1 MSFAANVLA
10 TWEYRRLLREKS
22 ELYEF
27 LGAMRDITFDKSDT
41 LVRALFQNTSI
52 SACDMEYHLQNQMYN
67 MSRNSRHCNGVHYC
81 PVHVLQFF
89 TAPVRQNKCTIEL
102 TGNAASRPSLPCKFH
117 EGLGVALL
125 REDVNSRVVDL
136 ALMIVPAVLA
146 LLLIVFLLAQCLL
159 LGGTPWDEEDD
170 DI

>member
-1 MSFAANVLA
+1 MSFSANALA
-10 TWEYRRLLREKS
+10 TWEYRRQLREKS

-27 LGAMRDITFDKSDT
+27 LGAMPDITFDKSDT

-52 SACDMEYHLQNQMYN
+52 SPCDMEYHLQNQMYN
-67 MSRNSRHCNGVHYC
+67 MSRYSRHCNGVHYC
-81 PVHVLQFF
+81 PVLCMFCSVQRPFLK
-89 TAPVRQNKCTIEL
+89 KCTIAL

-117 EGLGVALL
+117 EGLGMALL

-146 LLLIVFLLAQCLL
+146 FLLIVLLLAQCLL